1 MWNIYEITISFNCDE
16 CGWFFS
22 MGFLPYKDQKL
33 WWQEARKFA
42 AGNTIYRKRER
53 ARIFFFFFK
62 WLWIKLL
69 CLSALYKYFV
79 IFHVMKTIWCIF
91 YSVICEP
98 KIPEV
103 TSYLFRTLQLYI
115 NVCSCPLSIS
125 WTVFMFVYLLNCDL
139 SFLYVQTTVPPVLL
153 SLLSLKI
160 QKWYLY
166 ESGCYIFC

>member
-53 ARIFFFFFK
+53 ARIFFFFLK
-62 WLWIKLL
+62 WLWIKL
-69 CLSALYKYFV
+69 CPSALYKYFV
-79 IFHVMKTIWCIF
+79 IFPCDENNMMHI
-91 YSVICEP
+91 
-98 KIPEV
+98 
-103 TSYLFRTLQLYI
+103 LFCNLWIEDTWNNLHFQNIAALYK
-115 NVCSCPLSIS
+115 CLFLSPLY
-125 WTVFMFVYLLNCDL
+125 FLNCVYVCVSSKL
-139 SFLYVQTTVPPVLL
+139 WSFFPICANYCTTC
-153 SLLSLKI
+153 LLSLKI
-160 QKWYLY
+160 QKLYLY